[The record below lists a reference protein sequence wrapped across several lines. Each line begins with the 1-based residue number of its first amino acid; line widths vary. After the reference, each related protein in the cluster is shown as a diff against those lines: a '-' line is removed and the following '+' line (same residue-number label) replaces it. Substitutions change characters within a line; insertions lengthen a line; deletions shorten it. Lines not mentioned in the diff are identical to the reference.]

1 MLNGSKRRVSKRT
14 WVQSTLDS
22 LTFVGTTK
30 WKAQQMP
37 SDRIA
42 QDSCMS
48 TSRDHLF
55 TLQSDLYYASIISV
69 CIYIYIYIY
78 IIKMLRT
85 NTVQHTECVQVNMSL
100 DVTGN
105 ILDQQ
110 ALSLDFCPTVQ
121 KARTASAATDWQQSC
136 LNLFMVAEQWSW
148 KHPGELQQA
157 EGLIPEHWGTLNNSW
172 SNKGSSP
179 TYHHCNDEER
189 KQTQQ
194 QSAQEEGLIPTT

>member
-1 MLNGSKRRVSKRT
+1 MGSSELVEIVFQPTWLIRCQSPIQLPLEQRHTSPVYKRIT
-14 WVQSTLDS
+14 DS
-22 LTFVGTTK
+22 VKLTK
-30 WKAQQMP
+30 N
-37 SDRIA
+37 
-42 QDSCMS
+42 
-48 TSRDHLF
+48 
-55 TLQSDLYYASIISV
+55 IINL
-69 CIYIYIYIY
+69 CIYIYIHNYIYKYIY
-78 IIKMLRT
+78 IYIQHIYIYNLLRT

-172 SNKGSSP
+172 SNKG
-179 TYHHCNDEER
+179 
-189 KQTQQ
+189 
-194 QSAQEEGLIPTT
+194 